1 MSQADWNTTDRIM
14 YGMMVTAFIIGT
26 VSMLIEALRTRPK
39 VQMMVLSLKQLDKPG
54 PDESQSAAVSE

>member
-39 VQMMVLSLKQLDKPG
+39 VQMMVLSLKQLEKPG
-54 PDESQSAAVSE
+54 QDESQSAAVEQ

>member
-14 YGMMVTAFIIGT
+14 YGLMVTAFIIGT

-39 VQMMVLSLKQLDKPG
+39 VQLMVLSLKQLEKPG
-54 PDESQSAAVSE
+54 PDESSSAAVEQ